1 MAIST
6 ISNWVDSLANASDG
20 RIRQIKKWYN
30 LIRLENN
37 LAQDN
42 MESVISPDPR
52 SSFNMATWLLT
63 PQVWKVQ
70 FDTEGFTDEQMRK
83 ASGLERIIEREMLW
97 QFRKGRGTLFG
108 SAVVQMIKWAL
119 VTGWI
124 AYATFPDEPHW
135 TFNVFHPATVFPEYD
150 SDGRLIAI
158 ARKYRLPVD
167 TAKQLQLQQGWGP
180 FLSTR
185 SRPLVRSLWVRRA
198 GEILHGVNIDNMDV
212 RPLSPTGLPDF
223 PINCFPVGGLPDDG
237 SLMDN
242 KWMEEIGQGL
252 VAALMELQHNINKMQ
267 TYMQQI
273 LRDTANSM
281 LVTRTQSGES
291 PVTPETRFQRGPV
304 YDLMIGEDLFFP
316 APPPLPPDMRTHSLD
331 MRNQAQRNLFPD
343 VSFGNFSQSV
353 SVFLMTQATAG
364 TQQVLN
370 PFLTGIKDAV
380 SRMIDFNIG
389 FTRMRGGQLLGESLN
404 GLPDDLLP
412 EFRYDIVI
420 PGDFINRVNSARMA
434 NPEFSLSQQTLVELL
449 IPEVKN
455 YVREEQQKSTD
466 KVAKTA
472 MFELLDG
479 ITKFREAAADAAA
492 ANDPELEEWATIAM
506 NNLINQLKGTQ
517 GGAPEGMGAQF
528 DDLQNLVGV

>member
-1 MAIST
+1 MTT
-6 ISNWVDSLANASDG
+6 ISSWVDSLANASDG

-30 LIRLENN
+30 LIRLDNN

-63 PQVWKVQ
+63 PRVWKVE
-70 FDTEGFTDEQMRK
+70 FDTEGFTDEQLRT
-83 ASGLERIIEREMLW
+83 AAGLERSIERELLW
-97 QFRKGRGTLFG
+97 QIRKGKGSLFG
-108 SAVVQMIKWAL
+108 SAITQMIRLAL

-124 AYATFPDEPHW
+124 SYATFPDEPHW

-150 SDGRLIAI
+150 SNGRLIAV

-167 TAKQLQLQQGWGP
+167 TAKQLQVQQGWGP

-185 SRPLVRSLWVRRA
+185 ARPIVRSLWLRR
-198 GEILHGVNIDNMDV
+198 GPEIWHGVNIDNMDV
-212 RPLSPTGLPDF
+212 RPLAPTGLHDF
-223 PINCFPVGGLPDDG
+223 PIKCFPVGGLPDDG

-252 VAALMELQHNINKMQ
+252 VAGLMELQHNINKMQ

-273 LRDTANSM
+273 LRDTANGM

-291 PVTPETRFQRGPV
+291 PVTPENRFSRGQI
-304 YDLMIGEDLFFP
+304 YDLQVGEDLFYP
-316 APPPLPPDMRTHSLD
+316 VPPPLPPDMRTHGMD
-331 MRNQAQRNLFPD
+331 MRNQAQRQLFPD

-370 PFLTGIKDAV
+370 PFLTGIKDALSGV
-380 SRMIDFNIG
+380 IDFNMNMA
-389 FTRMRGGQLLGESLN
+389 RQRGMPFLGESLG
-404 GLPDDLLP
+404 GLPDDLGP
-412 EFRYDIVI
+412 EFKYDIVI

-466 KVAKTA
+466 RVAKTA

-492 ANDPELEEWATIAM
+492 AGDAELEQWATVAM

-528 DDLQNLVGV
+528 DDIQNLVGM